1 MSRSMSRSR
10 AKSRSASFGM
20 GGLALGLLGYAA
32 YYALNTTPTA
42 EPLLEIG
49 QGTKPPAPAPMVK
62 TSAISNVKT
71 SATVQ
76 KSNFAALL
84 APSTRRLLDGD
95 ATPARRRGGVVS
107 RRSDSV
113 DRTASV
119 HLTH

>member
-10 AKSRSASFGM
+10 SKSRSASFAM
-20 GGLALGLLGYAA
+20 GGLALSLLGYAA
-32 YYALNTTPTA
+32 YYALTTTPTA
-42 EPLLEIG
+42 EPLEIG

-62 TSAISNVKT
+62 TSAISIVKT

-84 APSTRRLLDGD
+84 TPSTRRLLDGD

-107 RRSDSV
+107 RRSI
-113 DRTASV
+113 RWTGP
-119 HLTH
+119 HRCT

>member
-84 APSTRRLLDGD
+84 APSTRRLLDGV
-95 ATPARRRGGVVS
+95 AAWSLAARFGGQ
-107 RRSDSV
+107 
-113 DRTASV
+113 DRIGYT
-119 HLTH
+119 

>member
-1 MSRSMSRSR
+1 MSRSMSCSRS
-10 AKSRSASFGM
+10 KSRSVSFAM

-84 APSTRRLLDGD
+84 TPSTRRLLDGV
-95 ATPARRRGGVVS
+95 AAWSLAARFGGQ
-107 RRSDSV
+107 
-113 DRTASV
+113 DRIV

>member
-32 YYALNTTPTA
+32 YYALNTTPPA

-76 KSNFAALL
+76 KSTSASGIPDAVLS
-84 APSTRRLLDGD
+84 AESSGERPRRHAIELI
-95 ATPARRRGGVVS
+95 S
-107 RRSDSV
+107 
-113 DRTASV
+113 
-119 HLTH
+119 

>member
-1 MSRSMSRSR
+1 
-10 AKSRSASFGM
+10 M

-84 APSTRRLLDGD
+84 TPSTRRLLDGD

>member
-1 MSRSMSRSR
+1 MSRSMSCSRS
-10 AKSRSASFGM
+10 KSRSVSFAM

-62 TSAISNVKT
+62 TSAIGIVKT

-84 APSTRRLLDGD
+84 TPSTRRLLDGD

-107 RRSDSV
+107 RRSI
-113 DRTASV
+113 RWTGP
-119 HLTH
+119 HRCT